1 MSINL
6 TSEQK
11 VILDNCNKN
20 IYISA
25 APGSGKSTMLSHLTT
40 KLLENPSNYVLLV
53 TFTNKAAKSII
64 SKCGHVDQKRILGG
78 TFHGLANLFSK
89 QNGIFWSICD
99 EGKKRLVI
107 RKLFD
112 CKKDK
117 NKLLEVIDEI
127 SLAKSE
133 WPIRTT
139 SAVTKYNNELS
150 KYGLIDFDD
159 MIYNIIT
166 SLPTLRL
173 PPITHLL
180 VDELQ
185 DTSGPQLEMLKALQ
199 ANLKCN
205 VIGVS
210 DDDQTIYQ
218 WRGARPENVQ
228 DFINSFSCNV
238 LNMGFN
244 FRSSR
249 TIVQCSR
256 RVIEHN
262 KLRIKKEIKEFKTD
276 EGHVS
281 EYQSANPME
290 EIKYII
296 SKCKQNKGLEIAILY
311 RNRSYKN
318 HLEFDLKKAGLKY
331 CVNDSLEISDR
342 SAIKVMISCMK
353 LAAQFGDIY
362 DLEIASKGLRGV
374 GKTTVEN
381 IKKDIGDQSL
391 SIYLRD
397 KFFDPKNHKK
407 FDSLISIISY
417 FNNHK
422 NNNLEHLALL
432 IEKYFIKSFDYQDD
446 MRNFIRDITKEYKI
460 NSSDIRDIS
469 NDLGLDGKEENQD
482 KDAKIE
488 LSTIH
493 GYKGIEREVVIL
505 PWCSMFEAQ
514 AGKNY
519 NIEDERRL
527 FYVGITRAK
536 SKLYCSYSGDI
547 PKFIEEMKI

>member
-1 MSINL
+1 MDL
-6 TSEQK
+6 TSEQII
-11 VILDNCNKN
+11 ILNSCINRN
-20 IYISA
+20 LYVSA
-25 APGSGKSTMLSHLTT
+25 APGSGKSTILG
-40 KLLENPSNYVLLV
+40 KIAEKISNEISNKTVVLV
-53 TFTNKAAKSII
+53 TFTNKASKSII
-64 SKCGHVDQKRILGG
+64 SKCQNINSNKILGG
-78 TFHGLANLFSK
+78 TFHGLAMQFLRN
-89 QNGIFWSICD
+89 NGINLSICD
-99 EGKKRLVI
+99 EGKKRLII

-117 NKLLEVIDEI
+117 TKLLEVIDEI

-133 WPIRTT
+133 WPQRITNK
-139 SAVTKYNNELS
+139 VLKYNNELL
-150 KYGLIDFDD
+150 KYGLSDFDD
-159 MIYNIIT
+159 IIYTFINQIPNLKFKEVSTI
-166 SLPTLRL
+166 LC
-173 PPITHLL
+173 
-180 VDELQ
+180 DELQ

>member
-1 MSINL
+1 
-6 TSEQK
+6 
-11 VILDNCNKN
+11 
-20 IYISA
+20 
-25 APGSGKSTMLSHLTT
+25 
-40 KLLENPSNYVLLV
+40 
-53 TFTNKAAKSII
+53 
-64 SKCGHVDQKRILGG
+64 
-78 TFHGLANLFSK
+78 
-89 QNGIFWSICD
+89 
-99 EGKKRLVI
+99 
-107 RKLFD
+107 
-112 CKKDK
+112 
-117 NKLLEVIDEI
+117 
-127 SLAKSE
+127 
-133 WPIRTT
+133 
-139 SAVTKYNNELS
+139 
-150 KYGLIDFDD
+150 
-159 MIYNIIT
+159 
-166 SLPTLRL
+166 
-173 PPITHLL
+173 
-180 VDELQ
+180 
-185 DTSGPQLEMLKALQ
+185 
-199 ANLKCN
+199 
-205 VIGVS
+205 
-210 DDDQTIYQ
+210 
-218 WRGARPENVQ
+218 
-228 DFINSFSCNV
+228 
-238 LNMGFN
+238 MGFN

-381 IKKDIGDQSL
+381 IKKDIGDKSL

-536 SKLYCSYSGDI
+536 SKLYCSYSGDT